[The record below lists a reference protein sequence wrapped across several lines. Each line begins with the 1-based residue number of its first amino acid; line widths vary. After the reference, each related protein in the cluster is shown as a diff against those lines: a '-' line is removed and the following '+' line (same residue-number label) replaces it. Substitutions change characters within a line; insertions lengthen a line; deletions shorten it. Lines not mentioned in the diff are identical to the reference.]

1 MKPLIVLFFLI
12 LTPNLLAIE
21 VPPKVPHAVK
31 ALQPGVKVTLLAE
44 HPDLVTPTGID
55 VDDEGQLWVVSSHT
69 HFRPEGYEGPEKDE
83 ILVFDADGSN
93 RRVFATSTVATMD
106 LELGK
111 DGWVYL
117 AERDR
122 IFRIRDSNGD
132 GKADQEENL
141 ATLETEADYP
151 HNGLAGLAWHPSG
164 DLVFALG
171 ENFWTP
177 WTLTDVGGSNVMGTG
192 EGGIFRMTADGKNLR
207 RIAQGFW
214 NPFGICVREDGEIFA
229 AENDPGARPP
239 CRLIHVVEGG
249 DYGYQRRYGNA
260 PFHPFVAWN
269 GELRGTLPM
278 IHATG
283 EAPCAILPLGG
294 GVMVPS
300 WSDNRI
306 DFFPLHPKGASYT
319 SERIELVR
327 GSTHFRPTCF
337 AEGEDGVFYFTD
349 WVFTAYTLH
358 QRGRLW
364 KLKIDCKAEWLKP
377 ETPAAPTSGR
387 QLANAL
393 RNGAPDRSLDDVLS
407 FARSQDPFLARA
419 ALMELARRPELQDLK
434 WFSQL
439 GEADRI
445 NAVLAAKLSNVDR
458 QAWVKTAL
466 ADPSDEVRFE
476 TLRWIA
482 DEDLTAFRPD
492 IDQLFLKDSL
502 DYRSFEALLAA
513 ANTLDGNP
521 RAGVADS
528 KMLMARIQ
536 DQNVAAQVRAF
547 ALRLFPAKDKQL
559 KLSLLNELIA
569 LGHDELTFEAIR
581 SLNAKNSP
589 EARGILAKL
598 AQDEKLP
605 IRSRAEAI
613 LGLAADPGSHRE
625 VLAGLAQSK
634 HLAIRDEARRASPAN
649 AMNLSG
655 IPPFTD
661 TAAWQSRIDSAPGN
675 ADREAGRRL
684 FFHPRLTRCHT
695 CHRHSGRGA
704 VVGPDLSAVA
714 DRSDPTWLLQSIL
727 EPSREV
733 APQYYSW
740 QLSLTDGATFTG
752 IALRQGGNSGKVY
765 YRDITGAEQSFVKT
779 DIHHRQ
785 ELQTSLMP
793 GGLMLAL
800 TPAELRDLIAF
811 LSE

>member
-1 MKPLIVLFFLI
+1 MKPRLLLLALAFA
-12 LTPNLLAIE
+12 PNLMAIE
-21 VPPKVPHAVK
+21 VPPEVPHEVK
-31 ALQPGVKVTLLAE
+31 ALQPGVKLTLLAE

-55 VDDEGQLWVVSSHT
+55 VDDKGQIWVVASHT
-69 HFRPEGYEGPEKDE
+69 HFRPEGYEGPENDE

-93 RRVFATSTVATMD
+93 RRVFANSTVATMD

-117 AERDR
+117 VERDR
-122 IFRIRDSNGD
+122 VLRMRDSNGD

-141 ATLETEADYP
+141 ATLDTEEDYP

-171 ENFWTP
+171 ENFYTP
-177 WTLTDVGGSNVMGTG
+177 WTITDRSQSKVTGTG
-192 EGGIFRMTADGKNLR
+192 EGGIFRMTADGENLY

-214 NPFGICVREDGEIFA
+214 NPFGVCVRDDGEIFA

-249 DYGYQRRYGNA
+249 DYGYQRRYGRS

-306 DFFPLHPKGASYT
+306 DFFPLHPMGASYT

-337 AEGEDGVFYFTD
+337 AEAKDGTFYFTD

-364 KLKIDCKAEWLKP
+364 KLEIDRKAEWLKP
-377 ETPAAPTSGR
+377 SKPTAPNGGMA
-387 QLANAL
+387 LAKAL
-393 RNGAPDRSLDDVLS
+393 RTGAPEKSLTDVLS
-407 FARSQDPFLARA
+407 LARSEDPFLARA
-419 ALMELARRPELQDLK
+419 ALMELARRPKLNDLA
-434 WFSQL
+434 WFSKL
-439 GEADRI
+439 GEADRV
-445 NAVLAAKLSNVDR
+445 NAVLAAKLSKVDR
-458 QAWVKTAL
+458 NSWVKAAL
-466 ADPSDEVRFE
+466 TDSCDDVRFE
-476 TLRWIA
+476 ALRWIA
-482 DEDLTAFRPD
+482 DEDLAKFRPQ
-492 IDQLFLKDSL
+492 IDKIFLEENLDYQLF
-502 DYRSFEALLAA
+502 EACLAA

-521 RAGVADS
+521 RAGVADAA
-528 KMLMARIQ
+528 MLMERIQ
-536 DQNVAAQVRAF
+536 DQNITPQVRAF
-547 ALRLFPAKDKQL
+547 ALRLFPAKDRKL
-559 KLSLLNELIA
+559 KLPMLNELIK
-569 LGHDELTFEAIR
+569 LGHEELTFEAIR
-581 SLNAKNSP
+581 SLNAKNSS
-589 EARGILAKL
+589 EARTILAKL
-598 AQDEKLP
+598 ARDETVS
-605 IRSRAEAI
+605 IRNRAEAI
-613 LGLAADPGSHRE
+613 LGLAADPKPHSALLTR
-625 VLAGLAQSK
+625 LQKSK
-634 HLAIRDEARRASPAN
+634 HPAIRDEARRASPA
-649 AMNLSG
+649 ALNLTG
-655 IPPFTD
+655 IPPFSD
-661 TAAWQSRIDSAPGN
+661 TIAWQNRIDSASGE
-675 ADREAGRRL
+675 ADLEAGRRL
-684 FFHPRLTRCHT
+684 FFHPQLTRCHT

-733 APQYYSW
+733 APQYYPW
-740 QLSLTDGATFTG
+740 QLGLADGSTFTG
-752 IALRQGGNSGKVY
+752 IALRQGGNSGKEF
-765 YRDITGAEQSFVKT
+765 YRDITGAEQSFVKD

-793 GGLMLAL
+793 GGLILAL
-800 TPAELRDLIAF
+800 NPEELRDLMAF